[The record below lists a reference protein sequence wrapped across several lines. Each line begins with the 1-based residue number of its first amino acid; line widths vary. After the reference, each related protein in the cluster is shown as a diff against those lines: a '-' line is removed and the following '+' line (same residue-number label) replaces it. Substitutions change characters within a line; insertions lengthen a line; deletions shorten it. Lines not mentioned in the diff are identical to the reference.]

1 MPEIFVNYRTSDED
15 TTATLIE
22 RELSRRFG
30 DERVFRA
37 SKSIG
42 IGGRFPQAL
51 LTAVRRS
58 SVLIAVIGPR
68 WADART
74 ADGARALDDP
84 EDWTRKEIAEA
95 FESGALVVPVLVGR
109 TTRLDRHTLPPEIA
123 ELADCQYRRFDNRD
137 ADSGL
142 RRLGDDLAEAVPRL
156 AEAER
161 RITAAKGRHTVET
174 HNETGRVDG
183 SVMQARDY
191 RHEQSGGI
199 GAVGNGVGTF
209 INNASGQV
217 HTGSGT
223 QNNTI
228 RHGGVEFHGDGSNY
242 VERGTVNNDF
252 TNRPDRR
259 EDRHEDHREDR
270 RR

>member
-1 MPEIFVNYRTSDED
+1 MPDIFVNYRTSDED

-30 DERVFRA
+30 TERVFRA
-37 SKSIG
+37 SKSIP
-42 IGGRFPQAL
+42 IGRPFPQEL

-74 ADGARALDDP
+74 ADGRRALDDP
-84 EDWTRKEIAEA
+84 EDWTRREIAEA

-109 TTRLDRHTLPPEIA
+109 MTRLDRHDLPPEIG

-137 ADSGL
+137 AESGL
-142 RRLGDDLAEAVPRL
+142 QRLGDDLAEAIPRL
-156 AEAER
+156 AEAEL
-161 RITAAKGRHTVET
+161 RIAKEKGVSET
-174 HNETGRVDG
+174 HNEAGRVNG
-183 SVMQARDY
+183 SVVQARDY
-191 RHEQSGGI
+191 RHDQSGGI
-199 GAVGNGVGTF
+199 GNVGGDVGSF
-209 INNASGQV
+209 INNASGPV
-217 HTGSGT
+217 HTGRGT

-228 RHGGVEFHGDGSNY
+228 RNGGVEFHGDGSNY
-242 VERGTVNNDF
+242 VARGTVNNGFGSRSDG
-252 TNRPDRR
+252 
-259 EDRHEDHREDR
+259 EGR

>member
-1 MPEIFVNYRTSDED
+1 MPDIFVNYRTNDED

-30 DERVFRA
+30 TDRVFRA
-37 SKSIG
+37 SKSIR
-42 IGGRFPQAL
+42 IGQAFPQEL

-58 SVLIAVIGPR
+58 SVLLAVVGQR
-68 WADART
+68 WAAART
-74 ADGARALDDP
+74 ADGRRALDDP
-84 EDWTRKEIAEA
+84 EDWTRREIIEA
-95 FESGALVVPVLVGR
+95 FESRALVVPVLVGR
-109 TTRLDRHTLPPEIA
+109 ATRLDRHDLPSEIA
-123 ELADCQYRRFDNRD
+123 KLADCQYRRFDNRD
-137 ADSGL
+137 AESGL
-142 RRLGDDLAEAVPRL
+142 RRLGDDLAEAIPQL

-161 RITAAKGRHTVET
+161 RIAQNGGGLGEIRQEVGR
-174 HNETGRVDG
+174 GDG
-183 SVMQARDY
+183 NVVRAQDY

-199 GAVGNGVGTF
+199 GNVGRDVGTF
-209 INNASGQV
+209 INNADGPV

-242 VERGTVNNDF
+242 VERGTVNNQF
-252 TNRPDRR
+252 GGRRDR
-259 EDRHEDHREDR
+259 EGR

>member
-37 SKSIG
+37 SKSIR
-42 IGGRFPQAL
+42 IGGRFPQEL

-58 SVLIAVIGPR
+58 TVLIAVIGPR

-74 ADGARALDDP
+74 ADGRRALDDP

-109 TTRLDRHTLPPEIA
+109 TTRLNRHTLPPEIA

-142 RRLGDDLAEAVPRL
+142 RRLGDDLAEAVPQL
-156 AEAER
+156 AEAEGQ
-161 RITAAKGRHTVET
+161 ITAAAGGVDT
-174 HNETGRVDG
+174 HNEVGRVNG

-209 INNASGQV
+209 INNASGPV

-252 TNRPDRR
+252 TDRRDR
-259 EDRHEDHREDR
+259 EDRHR
-270 RR
+270 